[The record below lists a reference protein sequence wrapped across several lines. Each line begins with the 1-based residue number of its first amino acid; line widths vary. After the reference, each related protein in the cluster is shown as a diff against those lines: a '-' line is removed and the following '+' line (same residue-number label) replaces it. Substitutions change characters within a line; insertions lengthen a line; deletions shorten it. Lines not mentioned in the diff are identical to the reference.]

1 MGLPPDLL
9 PYAENLYRRF
19 PEEFVALGM
28 PGLEEIFDLRLNG
41 SWTRRMVESPTEKT
55 VEITIRRWQTST
67 PVIPQSGLHHP
78 ALWSS
83 MGPQCQQQ
91 VFGMYPPQQVPGIYP
106 PQQVPGMTGLPG
118 CTSPMSQMYT
128 RGSTQV
134 TGYPSPTP
142 PPPTHGHMQGWSQ
155 PNCCGVNN
163 SASDDQSTARLVR
176 LESAL
181 SALKPQIEALLTA
194 QARVQPQAPPPS
206 LSVPPVPAPAVVPQ
220 RPAASVVAEE
230 SQTIPAP
237 QAQSVPVQSQHH
249 PAPQS
254 AVQQIFSSS
263 ASGMGLLDSHEGE
276 NELRTRRNMMQL
288 QIQTTPKE
296 KLLDKLK
303 TQSGTVKVIQPA
315 ETAAPQVQPLQD
327 EVKTKAPPPKE
338 ERQRPRVSAVRVAPS
353 ANDPVS
359 PRSPGRFTP
368 WA

>member
-1 MGLPPDLL
+1 MDATNGGKPNREDCGDHDS
-9 PYAENLYRRF
+9 A
-19 PEEFVALGM
+19 VADVYTCNSSEWSTS
-28 PGLEEIFDLRLNG
+28 PG
-41 SWTRRMVESPTEKT
+41 SMVF
-55 VEITIRRWQTST
+55 
-67 PVIPQSGLHHP
+67 
-78 ALWSS
+78 

-249 PAPQS
+249 PAP
-254 AVQQIFSSS
+254 
-263 ASGMGLLDSHEGE
+263 H
-276 NELRTRRNMMQL
+276 
-288 QIQTTPKE
+288 
-296 KLLDKLK
+296 
-303 TQSGTVKVIQPA
+303 QPCNKYFRHLP
-315 ETAAPQVQPLQD
+315 AAWVYWIHM
-327 EVKTKAPPPKE
+327 
-338 ERQRPRVSAVRVAPS
+338 R
-353 ANDPVS
+353 
-359 PRSPGRFTP
+359 GRMS
-368 WA
+368 